1 MQESLLRCEVV
12 PQLIAADQAESII
25 LLSSDQAQIQLGS
38 SSHLKTGSSSDASS
52 RLVSFPSFLYFLEL
66 LSENVSSK
74 GTISSDRSP
83 LSAVLEA
90 VTQGMWRRTVTHF
103 MLHERT
109 PSSRTSKIGEVVAD
123 EKKEGVL
130 LDNGSMVSSAS
141 LLWLLRPL
149 AGTRAGPAQMWHK
162 SWADVGWVLGRCSCI
177 SPGQMWAGSC
187 QMWLHKSWA
196 DVGWLGSCGHVRA
209 AAG

>member
-1 MQESLLRCEVV
+1 MTASACSCNTTLWGKITRVDEPDGPSPGLVRFRDVQESLLRCEVV

-141 LLWLLRPL
+141 LLWLLRP
-149 AGTRAGPAQMWHK
+149 AGGHSCWSR
-162 SWADVGWVLGRCSCI
+162 ADV
-177 SPGQMWAGSC
+177 A
-187 QMWLHKSWA
+187 
-196 DVGWLGSCGHVRA
+196 
-209 AAG
+209 